1 MSDGVERVQTW
12 MVDYLSKLLQIS
24 ADEIDVSAPFERFG
38 LDSASVVGMTG
49 DLSDAFGIEVDPTL
63 AYDYPTIEKFAQHL
77 AGRLVG
83 TPAATVKA
91 AVA

>member
-12 MVDYLSKLLQIS
+12 MVDYLGKLLQIS

-49 DLSDAFGIEVDPTL
+49 DLSDAFGIEIDPTL

-77 AGRLVG
+77 AARLSG
-83 TPAATVKA
+83 GPAATVKA
-91 AVA
+91 AAA